1 VKRSIFVAVLALAL
15 GLLLA
20 ASPALAGIKWEGVTG
35 IVGTKK
41 MNLSGLQFL
50 KIGQSARAAGMGDAF
65 TAVAD
70 DINAMYYNGAG
81 LSHIKRLAYQANYTK
96 WLAGTELYSL
106 AVAWNTGSQRGEV
119 IGLSILSQKPEG
131 MEETTI
137 FQPDGTGRKIDVSQ
151 IAVGAVYVV
160 KFTDKFSFSSKLNYI
175 QQKLYTKETKTF
187 SFDVGSYFYTGFRS
201 MRVAMAFKNFGPDKK
216 VQDYAFNMP
225 LYYHMAIA
233 GEIFGEKGK
242 PFYVTLDIESAFA
255 IDYEQRYL
263 FGAEAWIQNR
273 LALRA
278 GYKHN
283 FDLEQYTVGVGVKQP
298 FKGNR
303 AVTVDLAYSP
313 LKEKGGV
320 KLFDPVLRLSLGG
333 TF

>member
-1 VKRSIFVAVLALAL
+1 MKRNLLTTVLALAL

-20 ASPALAGIKWEGVTG
+20 ASSAFAGIEWTGASG

-41 MNLSGLQFL
+41 VNLSGLQFL

-81 LSHIKRLAYQANYTK
+81 LSHVKRLAYGVNYTQ

-106 AVAWNTGSQRGEV
+106 AVAWNTGSARSEV
-119 IGLSILSQKPEG
+119 IGLSILTQKTED

-137 FQPDGTGRKIDVSQ
+137 FMPGGTGQKIQVSQ
-151 IAVGAVYVV
+151 MAVGAVYVV
-160 KFTDKFSFSSKLNYI
+160 KFTDKFSFSSKINYI
-175 QQKLYTKETKTF
+175 QQKLYTQTASTF
-187 SFDVGSYFYTGFRS
+187 SFDIGSYFYTGFRS
-201 MRVAMAFKNFGPDKK
+201 MRVAMSFKNFGPDKK
-216 VQDYAFNMP
+216 VKDYAFNMP
-225 LYYHMAIA
+225 LYYNMGIA
-233 GEIFGEKGK
+233 GEVFGEKGK

-263 FGAEAWIQNR
+263 FGAEAWVKDR

-303 AVTVDLAYSP
+303 AVTVDVAYSP